1 MKKNIVFLIIVSSL
15 IIGCWEDGPSSSSND
30 AFLEIQNLLDELV
43 FFRLQDGEFGDYPV
57 MSLQPD
63 ETYIKS
69 WDHYD
74 DLFLENAGEVVLEYW
89 KADSLEVTS
98 VNFEMEPYNTYYYD
112 IGSGTPDLMIS
123 NDTNSLT
130 WFSIDSADNIML
142 EADEDYRLFF
152 QDIVPNQITLEYNG
166 YHVFSGQTELVLN
179 QFLTDFYDIDAT
191 GGAVKIINNST
202 QTDITEVY
210 IAMSEDEF
218 GGEEVL
224 DGILE
229 HEDSAIWTVT
239 SGNWDVLLVDNW
251 GNEIVHLNNYVQLDN
266 TVTISFRSIESPAAS
281 FVRRKGKAVFGKVE
295 KN

>member
-43 FFRLQDGEFGDYPV
+43 FFRLQDGEFGDYPI

-98 VNFEMEPYNTYYYD
+98 VNFEMEPYNTFYYD
-112 IGSGTPDLMIS
+112 IGSGTPDLIIS

-152 QDIVPNQITLEYNG
+152 QDIVPNLVTLEYNG